1 MNVTPLTSYPEENS
15 TYNISSFLANFEMSM
30 REVEK
35 SDNTVINYLCDL
47 KAFASWFIE
56 ERGEFMS
63 PSSVTSIDLREYKEF
78 LLSEGKKPQTTNR
91 KLASIKAFLKWAVEK
106 EIIDAIPRFPK
117 LVKQADR
124 PIRWLDRKQQNALL
138 RMAER
143 EGDRNLGVVQLLLN
157 TGLRASELCDL
168 LWSDVSMSDRKG
180 LLVVRSG
187 KGSKRREVPLNKE
200 ARDALQLL
208 GWKQQRETTNH
219 VLQGQRGKMTPRGL
233 GNLLNKYSTKI
244 SELSPHSLRHTFCK
258 NLIDAGVSLEKVA
271 ALAGHENLETTRRY
285 CLPSAHDLQ
294 KAVDAMSLWEN

>member
-1 MNVTPLTSYPEENS
+1 MNVTPLHSYPEENS
-15 TYNISSFLANFEMSM
+15 TYNISSFLVDFEMSM
-30 REVEK
+30 KELEK
-35 SDNTVINYLCDL
+35 SDNTIINYICDL

-56 ERGEFMS
+56 ERGEFLT
-63 PSSVTSIDLREYKEF
+63 PSFVTSIDLREYKEF
-78 LLSEGKKPQTTNR
+78 LLSKDKKPQTINR
-91 KLASIKAFLKWAVEK
+91 KLSSIKAFLKWAVEK
-106 EIIDAIPRFPK
+106 EIIDALPRFPK
-117 LVKQADR
+117 SVKQVDR

-143 EGDRNLGVVQLLLN
+143 EGDRDLGVVQLLLN

-200 ARDALQLL
+200 ARDAITLL
-208 GWKQQRETTNH
+208 GWKEQREIKNH
-219 VLQGQRGKMTPRGL
+219 VLHGQRGKMTPRGL
-233 GNLLNKYSTKI
+233 GNLLEKYNAKLP
-244 SELSPHSLRHTFCK
+244 ELTPHSLRHTFCK

-285 CLPSAHDLQ
+285 CLPSALDLQ
-294 KAVDAMSLWEN
+294 KAVDSVLIS

>member
-1 MNVTPLTSYPEENS
+1 MSVTPFHSYPQENS
-15 TYNISSFLANFEMSM
+15 TYNVSSFLSDFESDM
-30 REVEK
+30 RELEK
-35 SDNTVINYLCDL
+35 SDNTIINYICDL
-47 KAFASWFIE
+47 KAFGLWFRE
-56 ERGEFMS
+56 EREEFLT
-63 PSSVTSIDLREYKEF
+63 PNSVTSIDLREYKEF
-78 LLSEGKKPQTTNR
+78 LLSENRKPQTINR
-91 KLASIKAFLKWAVEK
+91 KLSSIKSFLRWAVEK
-106 EIIDAIPRFPK
+106 EILDALPRFPK
-117 LVKQADR
+117 QVKQVDR

-138 RMAER
+138 RQAER
-143 EGDRNLGVVQLLLN
+143 EGARDLGVVQFLLN
-157 TGLRASELCDL
+157 TGLRTSELCDL
-168 LWSDVSMSDRKG
+168 VWSDVSMSDRKG
-180 LLVVRSG
+180 SLVVRSG

-208 GWKQQRETTNH
+208 GWKQHRETTNH

-233 GNLLNKYSTKI
+233 GNLLDKYSTKI